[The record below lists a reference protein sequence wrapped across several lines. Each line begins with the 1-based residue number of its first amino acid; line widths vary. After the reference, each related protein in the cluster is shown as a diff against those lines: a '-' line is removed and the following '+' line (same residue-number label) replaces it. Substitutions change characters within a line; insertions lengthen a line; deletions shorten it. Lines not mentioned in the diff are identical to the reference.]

1 LARGDSRL
9 FMPPPTPPA
18 SGVRR
23 RWGDHRYHTR
33 PRGPIS
39 QCAACGDHDIACTAP
54 ASSQNP
60 RTSAGRPDA
69 DRCDQPPMPATPC
82 RDFRT
87 SRIADDNAGSLPA
100 PSATA
105 TRSPLLRYSC
115 ARSSPKQKP
124 ARLCRGGLHSLL
136 GATSHPIE
144 LALILFALIFDVKR
158 NLVMRRIQV
167 FPD

>member
-1 LARGDSRL
+1 MVQTFDA
-9 FMPPPTPPA
+9 PPICSNGA
-18 SGVRR
+18 S
-23 RWGDHRYHTR
+23 HRPDAHQYHTL
-33 PRGPIS
+33 GLDQTS